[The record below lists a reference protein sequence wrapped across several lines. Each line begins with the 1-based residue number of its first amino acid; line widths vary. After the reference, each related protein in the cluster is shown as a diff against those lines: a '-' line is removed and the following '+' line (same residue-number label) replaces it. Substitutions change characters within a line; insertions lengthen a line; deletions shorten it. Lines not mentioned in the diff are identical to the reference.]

1 MLVSQIMKRDFP
13 AVPPTA
19 SIQEAAKKMR
29 DRRVGMVLV
38 LEEDH
43 VKGIVTE
50 RELTK
55 AMTADRDVSGASH
68 AGDAAGSQPAS
79 EADPNRC
86 CYLSDVQVELLLTA

>member
-19 SIQEAAKKMR
+19 SIQEAAKKMK
-29 DRRVGMVLV
+29 DRHIGMVLV

-55 AMTADRDVSGASH
+55 AMTTNRDASN
-68 AGDAAGSQPAS
+68 AAQPAA

-86 CYLSDVQVELLLTA
+86 CYFSDVQVDLLLSA